1 MQHEQSKLHVRWS
14 RVWPSVLI
22 KKFDAPAVLDR
33 EFCEAECVDAAWV
46 ADPYDSVIAQH
57 GPQRTQQRFITCN
70 IVKHIAGKNEFK
82 LIRRRLLPVEHH
94 TGNVRKAIQR
104 RIGNRK
110 SHSRRRMV
118 RKSDIMSRDQSGDSD
133 DPNNLPQR
141 NPPVGQQQR
150 EHPEWDKREVFHSER
165 EPRRNAR

>member
-22 KKFDAPAVLDR
+22 KKFDAPAILDR
-33 EFCEAECVDAAWV
+33 ELFEAECVDATRV
-46 ADPYDSVIAQH
+46 ADPYDAVIPQH
-57 GPQRTQQRFITCN
+57 GPQRTQQRFMTRN

-94 TGNVRKAIQR
+94 TGNVRKSIQR

-118 RKSDIMSRDQSGDSD
+118 RKSYIMSRDQSGDSD
-133 DPNNLPQR
+133 
-141 NPPVGQQQR
+141 
-150 EHPEWDKREVFHSER
+150 
-165 EPRRNAR
+165 NADAAPKFQGL